1 MATEIT
7 LNNSDEFQDMIDRKD
22 FIIAKAIVEAILNNI
37 NTRKKHVHILSVNCI
52 DDNTTYD
59 ITLEK
64 RYFVET
70 LQENLKFYVEKELY
84 EECSKIVQAI
94 NNLINKENV
103 IESTNTIKTKK
114 TKKKT
119 SGDSLEEKNQ

>member
-22 FIIAKAIVEAILNNI
+22 FTIAKAIVEAILNNI

-94 NNLINKENV
+94 NNLINKLKV
-103 IESTNTIKTKK
+103 LKII
-114 TKKKT
+114 
-119 SGDSLEEKNQ
+119 NQ